1 MIEEYRN
8 LIDGKMIATDQW
20 MDVVNPANEEIIGK
34 VPSCGEDQLNKA
46 VVAARQAFK
55 SWSKSSLEERRGVL
69 HAIADAIEA
78 NHDDLFRLLTRSK
91 ESPTHKQRWRSEERL
106 QIFVHKRRWNFKML
120 LTRIRKID
128 CLELAEYLWALSVV
142 SFPGT
147 SRY

>member
-55 SWSKSSLEERRGVL
+55 SLSLI
-69 HAIADAIEA
+69 HI
-78 NHDDLFRLLTRSK
+78 
-91 ESPTHKQRWRSEERL
+91 
-106 QIFVHKRRWNFKML
+106 
-120 LTRIRKID
+120 
-128 CLELAEYLWALSVV
+128 
-142 SFPGT
+142 
-147 SRY
+147 

>member
-78 NHDDLFRLLTRSK
+78 NHDDLFRLLTREQGKPHAQAEMEIGARKYSCT
-91 ESPTHKQRWRSEERL
+91 SVAGIS
-106 QIFVHKRRWNFKML
+106 RR
-120 LTRIRKID
+120 
-128 CLELAEYLWALSVV
+128 Y
-142 SFPGT
+142 
-147 SRY
+147 

>member
-78 NHDDLFRLLTRSK
+78 NHDDLFRLLTREQGK
-91 ESPTHKQRWRSEERL
+91 PHAQAEMEIGGA
-106 QIFVHKRRWNFKML
+106 QIFVHKRRWNFKTL

-128 CLELAEYLWALSVV
+128 CLELAECLWA
-142 SFPGT
+142 
-147 SRY
+147 